1 MFDKTAPKNQQPE
14 YIRQIVADAGDAGVG
29 MAALEAA
36 LQAQGLALPRR
47 TILRRLDALI
57 ALGAVQA
64 SGNSRAVV
72 YRTVYSQVLS
82 PWPTARR
89 QIDVPSNGQ
98 PNEVRAPAPDTLRTP
113 PLSAASDS
121 TPMQVPLS
129 AQGLEIRDRIRQP
142 LPTRPSVGYQRA
154 WSDAYHPND
163 TAYLSPE
170 HRARLWELGRTALPV
185 HDAQYALTNPQQH
198 PPAGALPAG
207 TYARQIFDRLLVD
220 LSWASSRLEGNTYT
234 QLDTQNLIEFGQ
246 AAQGKDA
253 TETQMVLNH
262 KAAIEMLVDNAADA
276 SANIGFNRFTILNL
290 HAILSDNLI
299 TDPLA
304 SGRLRTREVRISG
317 TSYIPLAVP
326 QQLQDNFDVVLAKAA
341 QIQDP
346 FEQAFFAMV
355 HLPYLQAFEDV
366 NKRVSR
372 LAANIPLLQHNLCP
386 LSFVDVPQAA
396 YAEGLIGVYE
406 LQRTELLR
414 DVFVW
419 AYTRSCQRY
428 LHIRQTL
435 AEPDAFR
442 LQYRDAIQQ
451 TVQGVVRSDLR
462 GTPAEIAQ
470 MATGLVSQS
479 AMQSLVE
486 AVTVDLAHLYEGNV
500 ARYRLKL
507 SELLKW
513 KYRKI
518 SAQGG

>member
-1 MFDKTAPKNQQPE
+1 MLDKTAPKNQQPE
-14 YIRQIVADAGDAGVG
+14 YIRQIVADAGGAGVG
-29 MAALEAA
+29 MAALEAS

-57 ALGAVQA
+57 AQGAVQA

-72 YRTVYSQVLS
+72 YRTVHS
-82 PWPTARR
+82 PAPSSWPTVQHRTSDTTN
-89 QIDVPSNGQ
+89 Q
-98 PNEVRAPAPDTLRTP
+98 VRAPSPDTLRTP
-113 PLSAASDS
+113 PLSGAPSSA
-121 TPMQVPLS
+121 PMQVPLS

-142 LPTRPSVGYQRA
+142 LPTRPTVGYQRA
-154 WSDAYHPND
+154 WLDAYRPND

-170 HRARLWELGRTALPV
+170 HRARLWELGRTALPSA
-185 HDAQYALTNPQQH
+185 DATSTQAAAQKNSPN
-198 PPAGALPAG
+198 GVLPAG

-220 LSWASSRLEGNTYT
+220 LSWASSRLEGNTYS

-246 AAQGKDA
+246 AAQGKHA

-276 SANIGFNRFTILNL
+276 TANIGFNRFTILNL

-304 SGRLRTREVRISG
+304 SGRLRTRELRISG
-317 TSYIPLAVP
+317 TSYIPLAAP

-355 HLPYLQAFEDV
+355 HLPYLQAFEDG

-419 AYTRSCQRY
+419 AYERSCQRY

-442 LQYRDAIQQ
+442 LQYRGAIQQ
-451 TVQGVVRSDLR
+451 TVQQIVRGNLR
-462 GTPAEIAQ
+462 GAPSDIAQ
-470 MATGLVSQS
+470 VAASLIAPSGL
-479 AMQSLVE
+479 QSLIE

-507 SELLKW
+507 SELNQW
-513 KYRKI
+513 QHRR
-518 SAQGG
+518 G

>member
-1 MFDKTAPKNQQPE
+1 MIEKTAPKNQQPE
-14 YIRQIVADAGDAGVG
+14 YIRQIVAHAGDAGVG
-29 MAALEAA
+29 MAALEVS

-72 YRTVYSQVLS
+72 YRVVYSPALS
-82 PWPTARR
+82 QWPTA
-89 QIDVPSNGQ
+89 QQQKDVQAIGHTNQVREPS
-98 PNEVRAPAPDTLRTP
+98 PDTLRTP
-113 PLSAASDS
+113 APSSA
-121 TPMQVPLS
+121 PMQVPLS

-142 LPTRPSVGYQRA
+142 LPTRPTVGYQRA
-154 WSDAYHPND
+154 WLDAYRPND

-170 HRARLWELGRTALPV
+170 HRARLWELGRTALPP
-185 HDAQYALTNPQQH
+185 AQATGTQGTAQQNP
-198 PPAGALPAG
+198 PTGILPAG

-326 QQLQDNFDVVLAKAA
+326 QQLQGNFDIVLAKAA

-419 AYTRSCQRY
+419 AYERSCQRY

-442 LQYRDAIQQ
+442 LQYRGAIQQ
-451 TVQGVVRSDLR
+451 TVQQIVRGNLR
-462 GTPAEIAQ
+462 GTPDDIAQ
-470 MATGLVSQS
+470 VAANLIAPSGL
-479 AMQSLVE
+479 QSLTE

-507 SELLKW
+507 SELNQW
-513 KYRKI
+513 QHRRV
-518 SAQGG
+518 

>member
-1 MFDKTAPKNQQPE
+1 MIDKTAPKNQQPE

-29 MAALEAA
+29 MAALEHS
-36 LQAQGLALPRR
+36 LQAMGLALRRR

-72 YRTVYSQVLS
+72 YRAVYSPAPS
-82 PWPTARR
+82 SWPTVQRKISDTTN
-89 QIDVPSNGQ
+89 QVH
-98 PNEVRAPAPDTLRTP
+98 APAPDTLRMRSP
-113 PLSAASDS
+113 SGAPSSA
-121 TPMQVPLS
+121 PMQVPLS

-142 LPTRPSVGYQRA
+142 LPARPTVGYQRA
-154 WSDAYHPND
+154 WLDAYRPNH

-185 HDAQYALTNPQQH
+185 HDATSTQAPAQKN
-198 PPAGALPAG
+198 PPAGVLPAG

-276 SANIGFNRFTILNL
+276 SVNIGFNRFTILNL

-326 QQLQDNFDVVLAKAA
+326 QQLQDNFDIVLAKAA

-346 FEQAFFAMV
+346 FEQAFFSMV

-372 LAANIPLLQHNLCP
+372 LAANISLLQHNLCP

-419 AYTRSCQRY
+419 AYERSCQRY

-442 LQYRDAIQQ
+442 LQYRGAIQQ
-451 TVQGVVRSDLR
+451 TVQQIVRGNLR
-462 GTPAEIAQ
+462 GTPSDIAQ
-470 MATGLVSQS
+470 VAASLIAPSGL
-479 AMQSLVE
+479 QSLTE
-486 AVTVDLAHLYEGNV
+486 AVTVDLAHLYDGNV

-507 SELLKW
+507 SELNQW
-513 KYRKI
+513 QHRR
-518 SAQGG
+518 G

>member
-1 MFDKTAPKNQQPE
+1 MADAFTPKNQQVE
-14 YIRQIVADAGDAGVG
+14 NIRCIIAQADDAGVG

-36 LQAQGLALPRR
+36 LQAQGAALPRR

-57 ALGAVQA
+57 AQGAVQA

-72 YRTVYSQVLS
+72 YRTLYSPALS

-89 QIDVPSNGQ
+89 QNDVQTNGQ

-113 PLSAASDS
+113 PLSGAPSSA
-121 TPMQVPLS
+121 PMQVPLS

-142 LPTRPSVGYQRA
+142 LPTRPTVGYQRA
-154 WSDAYHPND
+154 WLDAYHPNH

-170 HRARLWELGRTALPV
+170 HRARLWELGRTALPAL
-185 HDAQYALTNPQQH
+185 DASTQAPKPIDSPTGL
-198 PPAGALPAG
+198 LPAG

-326 QQLQDNFDVVLAKAA
+326 QQLQGNFDTVLAKAA

-419 AYTRSCQRY
+419 AYERSCQRY

-451 TVQGVVRSDLR
+451 TVQQIVRGNLR
-462 GTPAEIAQ
+462 GTPSDIAQ
-470 MATGLVSQS
+470 VAASLIAPSGL
-479 AMQSLVE
+479 QSLTE

-507 SELLKW
+507 SELNQW
-513 KYRKI
+513 QHRRD
-518 SAQGG
+518 

>member
-14 YIRQIVADAGDAGVG
+14 FIRQIVADAGDTGVG

-36 LQAQGLALPRR
+36 LQAQGAALPRR

-72 YRTVYSQVLS
+72 YRPVYSPAPSSL
-82 PWPTARR
+82 PTVQRKTNDTTN
-89 QIDVPSNGQ
+89 Q
-98 PNEVRAPAPDTLRTP
+98 VRAPAPDTLRTP
-113 PLSAASDS
+113 PLSGAPSSA
-121 TPMQVPLS
+121 PMQVPLS

-142 LPTRPSVGYQRA
+142 LPTRPTVGYQRA
-154 WSDAYHPND
+154 WLDAYRPND

-185 HDAQYALTNPQQH
+185 HDATSTQAPAHKNS
-198 PPAGALPAG
+198 PAGLLPAG

-326 QQLQDNFDVVLAKAA
+326 QQLQGNFDTVLAKAA

-346 FEQAFFAMV
+346 FEQSFFAMV

-419 AYTRSCQRY
+419 AYERSCQRY

-451 TVQGVVRSDLR
+451 TVQQIVRGNLR
-462 GTPAEIAQ
+462 GTPSDIAQ
-470 MATGLVSQS
+470 VAASLIAPSGL
-479 AMQSLVE
+479 QSLTE

-507 SELLKW
+507 SELNQW
-513 KYRKI
+513 QHRR
-518 SAQGG
+518 G

>member
-1 MFDKTAPKNQQPE
+1 MLNKTAPKNQQPE

-29 MAALEAA
+29 MAALESA

-57 ALGAVQA
+57 AQGTVHA

-72 YRTVYSQVLS
+72 YRAVYSPELS
-82 PWPTARR
+82 PWLTARR
-89 QIDVPSNGQ
+89 QNNVQPNGQ
-98 PNEVRAPAPDTLRTP
+98 PNEVRAPAPDTLRMRSTSDAP
-113 PLSAASDS
+113 SSA
-121 TPMQVPLS
+121 PMQVPLS

-142 LPTRPSVGYQRA
+142 LPTRPTVGYQRA
-154 WSDAYHPND
+154 WLDAYRPND

-170 HRARLWELGRTALPV
+170 HRARLWELGRTALPP
-185 HDAQYALTNPQQH
+185 AQKNSPV
-198 PPAGALPAG
+198 GVLPAG

-326 QQLQDNFDVVLAKAA
+326 QQLQDNFDTVLAKAA

-419 AYTRSCQRY
+419 AYERSCQRY

-442 LQYRDAIQQ
+442 LQYRGAIQQ
-451 TVQGVVRSDLR
+451 TVQQIVRGNLR
-462 GTPAEIAQ
+462 GTPADIAQ
-470 MATGLVSQS
+470 VAASLIAPSGL
-479 AMQSLVE
+479 QSLTE

-507 SELLKW
+507 SELNQW
-513 KYRKI
+513 QHRR
-518 SAQGG
+518 G

>member
-1 MFDKTAPKNQQPE
+1 MSGYSTPKNQQSE
-14 YIRQIVADAGDAGVG
+14 YIRQIIADARDAGVG

-36 LQAQGLALPRR
+36 LQAQGAALPRR

-57 ALGAVQA
+57 AQGAVQA

-72 YRTVYSQVLS
+72 YRTVYSPVLS

-89 QIDVPSNGQ
+89 QNDVQTNGQ
-98 PNEVRAPAPDTLRTP
+98 PNEVRAPAPDTLRP
-113 PLSAASDS
+113 PAPSSA
-121 TPMQVPLS
+121 PMQVPLS

-142 LPTRPSVGYQRA
+142 LPTRPTVGYQRA
-154 WSDAYHPND
+154 WLDAYRPHD

-185 HDAQYALTNPQQH
+185 HDAQYPLTNPQQN
-198 PPAGALPAG
+198 PPAGLLPAG

-253 TETQMVLNH
+253 METQMVLNH

-326 QQLQDNFDVVLAKAA
+326 QQLQDNFDIVLAKAA

-419 AYTRSCQRY
+419 AYERSCQRY

-451 TVQGVVRSDLR
+451 TVQQIVRGNLR
-462 GTPAEIAQ
+462 GTPSDIAQ
-470 MATGLVSQS
+470 VASSLIAPSGL
-479 AMQSLVE
+479 QSLTE

-507 SELLKW
+507 SELNQW
-513 KYRKI
+513 QHRRD
-518 SAQGG
+518 